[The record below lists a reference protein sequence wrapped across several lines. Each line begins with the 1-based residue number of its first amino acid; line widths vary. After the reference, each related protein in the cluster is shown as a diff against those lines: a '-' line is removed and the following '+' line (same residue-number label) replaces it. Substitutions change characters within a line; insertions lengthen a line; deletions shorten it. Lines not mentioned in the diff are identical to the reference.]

1 MKKRFLFSVLYSFV
15 SLVSFVPSLCIS
27 MKKRLLSS
35 VLLSS
40 VSSVSSVSWLY
51 VGMNKRFLSS
61 VLLSFVSFVSFV
73 SALLAISGA
82 AHAQS
87 YPNRAVRLIVPFAA
101 GGSTDIIARTV
112 GQKLNEMWNQPVVI
126 ENRSGGSTVIGMEIV
141 ARAAPDGYT
150 MLVTPA
156 PFTIV
161 PSLMAKL
168 PYDPAKDFEP
178 ITLINTTPLVVVVH
192 PGVPAKS
199 IKDLIALAKSR
210 PGTLNFGSSGSG
222 GSNHLAGE
230 LFNTMAGVK
239 MVHIPYKGNAPAL
252 TDLVGGHVDLLF
264 NGLTSAMPL
273 IKSGKLRALAVTSIA
288 RAGSLPDMPT
298 LDELGLK
305 GFQAVAWNGLNAPAR
320 TPRDVVNRVNADV
333 LKVVRSPELVE
344 RLRAEG
350 SDPVGNTPEQ
360 YSAFLRDEIE
370 KWARVI
376 KFTNVKGL

>member
-1 MKKRFLFSVLYSFV
+1 MAESRLTTLESRVYMALPLALVLAAA
-15 SLVSFVPSLCIS
+15 
-27 MKKRLLSS
+27 
-35 VLLSS
+35 
-40 VSSVSSVSWLY
+40 
-51 VGMNKRFLSS
+51 
-61 VLLSFVSFVSFV
+61 
-73 SALLAISGA
+73 SAQ
-82 AHAQS
+82 AQP
-87 YPNRAVRLIVPFAA
+87 YPARAVRLIVPFAA

-126 ENRSGGSTVIGMEIV
+126 ENRPGGSTVIGTELV

-150 MLVTPA
+150 LLVTPA

-161 PSLMAKL
+161 PSLIANL
-168 PYDPAKDFEP
+168 PYDPSKDFEP

-192 PGVPAKS
+192 PGVPAHSVKA
-199 IKDLIALAKSR
+199 LIALAKSR
-210 PGTLNFGSSGSG
+210 PGALNFGSSGNG

-273 IKSGKLRALAVTSIA
+273 INSGKLRALAVTSIA

-305 GFQAVAWNGLNAPAR
+305 GF
-320 TPRDVVNRVNADV
+320 
-333 LKVVRSPELVE
+333 
-344 RLRAEG
+344 
-350 SDPVGNTPEQ
+350 
-360 YSAFLRDEIE
+360 
-370 KWARVI
+370 
-376 KFTNVKGL
+376 

>member
-1 MKKRFLFSVLYSFV
+1 
-15 SLVSFVPSLCIS
+15 
-27 MKKRLLSS
+27 
-35 VLLSS
+35 
-40 VSSVSSVSWLY
+40 
-51 VGMNKRFLSS
+51 MNE
-61 VLLSFVSFVSFV
+61 
-73 SALLAISGA
+73 ALESRITTHEARVCLALPLALILAAAGA
-82 AHAQS
+82 QAQQ
-87 YPNRAVRLIVPFAA
+87 YPARAVRLIVPFAA

-126 ENRSGGSTVIGMEIV
+126 ENRPGGSTVIGTELV

-161 PSLMAKL
+161 PSLIAKL

-199 IKDLIALAKSR
+199 IKELIALAKSR
-210 PGTLNFGSSGSG
+210 PGALNFGSSGSG
-222 GSNHLAGE
+222 GYNHLAGE

-252 TDLVGGHVDLLF
+252 TDLVGGHIDLLF

-273 IKSGKLRALAVTSIA
+273 IKNGKLRALAVTSIA
-288 RAGSLPDMPT
+288 RTSSLPDMPT

-305 GFQAVAWNGLNAPAR
+305 SFQAVAWNGLNAPAR

-333 LKVVRSPELVE
+333 LKVVRSPELVD

-360 YSAFLRDEIE
+360 YSVFLRDEIA
-370 KWARVI
+370 KWGKVI
-376 KFTNVKGL
+376 KFAGVKGLQ